1 MRPKELPWRLAGWWS
16 RAGAQ
21 VLDFLVVWIPSG
33 LVLGGLAIAVTET
46 ARGGTRDLLL
56 VVMIV
61 ASLLAV
67 AVHYFYAPLL
77 MRRTGERN
85 GQSWGK
91 QVAGIRVIR
100 ADGAPMSFADA
111 AMRQIVFKGLGLVV
125 ASTIVPIFPWVLD
138 YLWPTWD
145 EENRALHDIAADTR
159 VVRA

>member
-1 MRPKELPWRLAGWWS
+1 
-16 RAGAQ
+16 
-21 VLDFLVVWIPSG
+21 
-33 LVLGGLAIAVTET
+33 
-46 ARGGTRDLLL
+46 
-56 VVMIV
+56 
-61 ASLLAV
+61 
-67 AVHYFYAPLL
+67 